1 MRISTTMVM
10 KDYAKELNDKYES
23 INKYNNQIATT
34 LAFQRGSEDPVAYM
48 KSIESC
54 TDYTINQQQQQTQ
67 KEASSWM
74 QTTEST
80 LTSLNNIMTSV
91 NEKANE
97 AANGTNNDSDYAT
110 YAADFKSYRDEL
122 VSTLNTSYNGQYVF
136 GESTADAPPFRLDS
150 DGHLQYYN
158 YNGLTV
164 GGTTA
169 TYITMQDFTKT
180 QLGALNLKNPIEI
193 GANYNF
199 DISTSAVDTI
209 VSGLTSTGLAVNIV
223 DQLSDVITQLTNNPS
238 SPDVNAVSNLITTS
252 SDAQSAVT
260 TVNVAVGEKSNML
273 TQIAGTLT
281 NNETN
286 LTSSLGNTMEV
297 DSTNAIL
304 NYNMAETVYKES
316 MSMASTILQ
325 NSLFDFLK

>member
-10 KDYAKELNDKYES
+10 KNYAKELNDKYES
-23 INKYNNQIATT
+23 INQYNDQISTT

-54 TDYTINQQQQQTQ
+54 TEYSVNQQQQQTQ

-80 LTSLNNIMTSV
+80 LKSLNGIITSAS
-91 NEKANE
+91 EKATE
-97 AANGTNNDSDYAT
+97 AANTGTYNNSDYKT
-110 YAADFKSYRDEL
+110 FAANFKSYRDEL

-136 GESTADAPPFRLDS
+136 GENASGPVPFQLDS
-150 DGHLQYYN
+150 NGHLQYCD
-158 YNGLTV
+158 YNGVL
-164 GGTTA
+164 GTKNAYVTLQGNDKA
-169 TYITMQDFTKT
+169 T
-180 QLGALNLKNPIEI
+180 LNSMDLKNPIEI

-199 DISTSAVDTI
+199 DIATSAIDTVI
-209 VSGLTSTGLAVNIV
+209 NGGTTTSSTNLV
-223 DQLSDVITQLTNNPS
+223 DQLSDVIGQLSQNPPVIS
-238 SPDVNAVSNLITTS
+238 GLSGLLTATT
-252 SDAQSAVT
+252 DAQGSVT
-260 TVNVAVGEKSNML
+260 TVNVTIGEKSNML
-273 TQIAGTLT
+273 TQIGTTLT

-297 DSTNAIL
+297 DSTKAIL